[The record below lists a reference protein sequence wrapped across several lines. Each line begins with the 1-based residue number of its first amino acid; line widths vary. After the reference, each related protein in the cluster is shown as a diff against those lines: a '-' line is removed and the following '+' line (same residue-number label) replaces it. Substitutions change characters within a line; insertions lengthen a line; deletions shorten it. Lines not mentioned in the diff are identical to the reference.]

1 MKEERER
8 KRCYMAQNKHNR
20 LTMFNSHEEIFLFT
34 KQRTLKKKKKNFFKE
49 VALCS
54 SCKKKL
60 CFF

>member
-34 KQRTLKKKKKNFFKE
+34 KQRTLKKKKKE

>member
-34 KQRTLKKKKKNFFKE
+34 KQRTLKKKKKKI
-49 VALCS
+49 L
-54 SCKKKL
+54 
-60 CFF
+60 